1 MAHRKLM
8 QDYYADI
15 NNIADLLTKL
25 VNSYRL
31 LVGGA
36 SEMNSIALASKN
48 DVKKAIKRAEE
59 VGNIID
65 ELVEV
70 IEHSSTAYMDYCKI
84 KCEVME
90 EKVQL
95 QYIQT
100 EIDEDLKLKE
110 N

>member
-1 MAHRKLM
+1 MAHRKII
-8 QDYYADI
+8 QNYYEDI

-36 SEMNSIALASKN
+36 SEMNSIALANKS

-59 VGNIID
+59 IGNVID
-65 ELVEV
+65 EL
-70 IEHSSTAYMDYCKI
+70 IETLEDSSIAYIDYCKI
-84 KCEVME
+84 KSEII
-90 EKVQL
+90 EKTVEL

-110 N
+110 S